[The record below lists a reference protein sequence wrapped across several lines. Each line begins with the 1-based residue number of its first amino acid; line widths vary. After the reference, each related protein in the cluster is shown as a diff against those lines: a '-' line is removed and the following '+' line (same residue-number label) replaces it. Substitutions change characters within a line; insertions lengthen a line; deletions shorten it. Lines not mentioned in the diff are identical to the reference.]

1 MTPTSKTLESM
12 YLMLCQMKPFKYW
25 NLPNTAC
32 INFVVTDEEDSYGTY
47 VFDDD
52 IHVITISKAKCSHF
66 ETILKTLAHE
76 IIHMKR
82 FRSKV
87 WDQHD
92 ATFRR
97 FAKQVADEFGWDYL
111 EL

>member
-1 MTPTSKTLESM
+1 
-12 YLMLCQMKPFKYW
+12 MKPFKFW
-25 NLPNTAC
+25 DLPNTAE
-32 INFVVTDEEDSYGTY
+32 INFIVNDEEDAYGSY

-52 IHVITISKAKCSHF
+52 VHIITISRAKCSHF

-76 IIHMKR
+76 MIHMKR
-82 FRSKV
+82 YRTKS

-92 ATFRR
+92 AVFRR
-97 FAKQVADEFGWDYL
+97 YAKSIADEFGFDPL

>member
-25 NLPNTAC
+25 NLPDTTC
-32 INFVVTDEEDSYGTY
+32 INFVVTNEEDSYGTY

-52 IHVITISKAKCSHF
+52 LHIITISKAKCSHF

-76 IIHMKR
+76 MIHCKR
-82 FRSKV
+82 YKHKD

-92 ATFRR
+92 AVFRR
-97 FAKQVADEFGWDYL
+97 YAKQVADEFGFDPL

>member
-1 MTPTSKTLESM
+1 MTPSANTLESM
-12 YLMLCQMKPFKYW
+12 YLMLCQMKPFKFW
-25 NLPNTAC
+25 DLPNTAE
-32 INFVVTDEEDSYGTY
+32 INFIVNDEEDAYGSY

-52 IHVITISKAKCSHF
+52 VHIITISRAKCSHF

-76 IIHMKR
+76 MIHMKR
-82 FRSKV
+82 YRTKS

-92 ATFRR
+92 AVFRR
-97 FAKQVADEFGWDYL
+97 YAKSIADEFGFDPL